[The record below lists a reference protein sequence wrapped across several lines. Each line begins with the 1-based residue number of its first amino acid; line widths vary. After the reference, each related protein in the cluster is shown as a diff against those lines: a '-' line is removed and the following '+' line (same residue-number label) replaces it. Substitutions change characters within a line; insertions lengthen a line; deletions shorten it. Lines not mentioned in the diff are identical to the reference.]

1 MGHQVVGFQVV
12 VSFGDLVRQVRIVVV
27 KTVKIAKI
35 AKIVT
40 GN

>member
-12 VSFGDLVRQVRIVVV
+12 VSLDLVRQVRIVVV

>member
-12 VSFGDLVRQVRIVVV
+12 VSLDLVRQVRIVVV
-27 KTVKIAKI
+27 KTAKI
-35 AKIVT
+35 AKIGKIVT